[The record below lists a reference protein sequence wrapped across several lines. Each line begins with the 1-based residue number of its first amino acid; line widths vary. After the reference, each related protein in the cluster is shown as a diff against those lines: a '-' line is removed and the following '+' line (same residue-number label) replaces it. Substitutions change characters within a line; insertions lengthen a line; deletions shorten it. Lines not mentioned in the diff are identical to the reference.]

1 MNTIDWVQW
10 LAFGVL
16 TLLSVG
22 SALAVVTD
30 RNIFHSALWLLVS
43 LFGVG
48 GLFVML
54 SAPFLAAVQVLV
66 YMGAIVILVIFAIML
81 TRRLMGLEEAVNS
94 QWWVGAIVSIIT
106 FLVIAL
112 VLFQA
117 GTGVAPALVRE
128 PLANLNNLNVGELGK
143 ALVDPAQYALPF
155 ELASVLLTAAMIGA
169 IVIAR
174 EDN

>member
-1 MNTIDWVQW
+1 MQTVDWVQW
-10 LAFGVL
+10 LAFGIL
-16 TLLSVG
+16 TLLTIG
-22 SALAVVTD
+22 SALAVVID

-43 LFGVG
+43 LFGVA

-66 YMGAIVILVIFAIML
+66 YMGAIVILIIFAIML
-81 TRRLMGLEEAVNS
+81 TRRLMGLTEALNT
-94 QWWVGAIVSIIT
+94 QWWVGGITAIVT
-106 FLVIAL
+106 FLVIAF

-117 GTGVAPALVRE
+117 GQGANPLLVRE
-128 PLANLNNLNVGELGK
+128 PIAALNGRGVEELGK

-155 ELASVLLTAAMIGA
+155 ELASVLLTAAMIGS

-174 EDN
+174 ED

>member
-1 MNTIDWVQW
+1 MTTIDWVQW
-10 LAFGVL
+10 LAFGIL
-16 TLLSVG
+16 TLISVG
-22 SALAVVTD
+22 GALAVVTD

-66 YMGAIVILVIFAIML
+66 YMGAIVILIIFAVML
-81 TRRLMGLEEAVNS
+81 TRRMMGLTENVNN
-94 QWWVGAIVSIIT
+94 QWWIGAIVAAIT
-106 FLVIAL
+106 FFVIAL

-117 GTGVAPALVRE
+117 STGAAPTLARE
-128 PLANLNNLNVGELGK
+128 PLAATMTRDVADLGK

>member
-1 MNTIDWVQW
+1 MTIDWVQW

-22 SALAVVTD
+22 AALAVVTD

-94 QWWVGAIVSIIT
+94 QWWVGAIVAIIA

-117 GTGVAPALVRE
+117 GTGVAPVLVRE
-128 PLANLNNLNVGELGK
+128 PLANLNGRNVAELGK